1 MPLCVDPAIHRAEC
15 RRFDSY
21 VLKGPTADDCDF
33 FTGAIGKD
41 GYEGFFIYRGG
52 AGICVR
58 PHRYA
63 LARWLTVP
71 LDPDELGLHECDMPL
86 CVKVC
91 DPGAARQHMVVG
103 SQGDN
108 MRRMARMRRG
118 AGRRAIP
125 SDGLHARRD
134 RSVALR
140 AVLRE
145 QGWDRACG
153 ARVGSDLGQPQGG
166 QSASG
171 GGEGAERAAGQAAF
185 GISKRSSRRPGAGAD
200 DR

>member
-1 MPLCVDPAIHRAEC
+1 V
-15 RRFDSY
+15 
-21 VLKGPTADDCDF
+21 V
-33 FTGAIGKD
+33 
-41 GYEGFFIYRGG
+41 RGG

-63 LARWLTVP
+63 LARWLAVP
-71 LDPDELGLHECDMPL
+71 LGPDELGLHECDVPL

-91 DPGAARQHMVVG
+91 DPGAVRQHVVVG
-103 SQGDN
+103 SQGGN

-118 AGRRAIP
+118 GGRRAIP

-145 QGWDRACG
+145 QGWDRAAVEAALLGDVPRCG
-153 ARVGSDLGQPQGG
+153 EPRAARRSAGQRC
-166 QSASG
+166 G
-171 GGEGAERAAGQAAF
+171 GGPVDRVLMNVVEAVRRDVHRPVDGDDVRAGYRAGQVGPVGGLEHASA
-185 GISKRSSRRPGAGAD
+185 P
-200 DR
+200 